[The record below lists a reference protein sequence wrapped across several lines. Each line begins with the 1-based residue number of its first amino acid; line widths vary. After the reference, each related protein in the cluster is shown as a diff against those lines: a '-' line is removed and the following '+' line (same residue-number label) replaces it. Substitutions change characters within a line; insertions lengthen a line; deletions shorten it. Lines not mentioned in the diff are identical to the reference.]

1 MNWVWGDQFGQQ
13 TDRHN
18 CRFVNSWQYFPKINH
33 HRWMLK
39 WMMKSSQK
47 RKPWQRGGGTK
58 GRRFR
63 TTRGFPSY
71 GIHRF
76 IYNQFGKLFNLMDDV
91 VFLNHMFNVTSL
103 LANGQL
109 AELWSPRHQLS
120 GLLVVVIIRWMYSP
134 PPTTSVYCSTLWYAN
149 DWSRDSRRN
158 LRSRFWNW
166 KRGSRICLRERERRI
181 LTESYK
187 GFICSF

>member
-1 MNWVWGDQFGQQ
+1 MNAEMNDEKQPEKK
-13 TDRHN
+13 T
-18 CRFVNSWQYFPKINH
+18 
-33 HRWMLK
+33 MT
-39 WMMKSSQK
+39 K
-47 RKPWQRGGGTK
+47 RGTK

-103 LANGQL
+103 LAIGQL

-134 PPTTSVYCSTLWYAN
+134 PSTTSVYCSTVWYAN
-149 DWSRDSRRN
+149 DWSRDSRKPSIKV
-158 LRSRFWNW
+158 LELKKGF
-166 KRGSRICLRERERRI
+166 KDLFERERRI